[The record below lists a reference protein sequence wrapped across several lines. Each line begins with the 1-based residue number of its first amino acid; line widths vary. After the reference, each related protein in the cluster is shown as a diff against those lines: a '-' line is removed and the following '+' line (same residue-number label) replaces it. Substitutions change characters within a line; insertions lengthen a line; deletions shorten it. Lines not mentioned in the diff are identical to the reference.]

1 MDAAEILIRDKM
13 LKAWRFLY
21 ARGFIEGFGHIS
33 SRLPGSDQFLISRH
47 SLGPKADSEDLLLF
61 DMEARKLAG
70 EGDPPGEFPIHLE
83 IYRARP
89 DVGSVIHYHGLYATS
104 FTSSEQTLRPI
115 HVLGTI
121 FNDGIP
127 VYGDAKLVSNLQ
139 RGQALAKALGP
150 HRAVLMRAHGAVVTG
165 SDVEESVAAAFLLE
179 DNAHRAYV
187 SCALGKPVWL
197 DDQTAAEAREELLKT
212 RGPFRRIWA
221 LVESDTED

>member
-1 MDAAEILIRDKM
+1 MDCAETLVRNKT

-33 SRLPGSDQFLISRH
+33 CRLPGSDQFLISRH
-47 SLGPKADSEDLLLF
+47 SLGPKPKSEDLLLC
-61 DMEARKLAG
+61 DMEGRKLSG
-70 EGDPPGEFPIHLE
+70 RGDAPGEFSIHLE

-89 DVGSVIHYHGLYATS
+89 DVGSIIHYHGLYATA
-104 FTSSEQTLRPI
+104 FTTSGQTLRPI
-115 HVLGTI
+115 HVLGSI

-127 VYGDAKLVSNLQ
+127 VYDDPKLVTNPR
-139 RGQALAKALGP
+139 RGQALAQTLGP
-150 HRAVLMRAHGAVVTG
+150 HRAALMKAHGVVVTG
-165 SDVEESVAAAFLLE
+165 RDVEESVAAAFLLE

-187 SCALGKPVWL
+187 SCVLGKPVWL
-197 DDQTAAEAREELLKT
+197 DDQIAAKAGAELLET